1 MPMVQRREAGEG
13 CGLNRTGFYHNDDSN
28 GACKAPDQLI
38 MNGNPAEIGVPVAL
52 RIQAN
57 GQPCRRKGEVRSRS
71 SSLGL
76 VQTMSIPRQHC
87 QQ

>member
-1 MPMVQRREAGEG
+1 MPMVQRKEAGEG

-38 MNGNPAEIGVPVAL
+38 MNGNPAEVGVPIAL

-57 GQPCRRKGEVRSRS
+57 GQPCRRKREARSRP
-71 SSLGL
+71 SSLEL
-76 VQTMSIPRQHC
+76 VQTMSIPC